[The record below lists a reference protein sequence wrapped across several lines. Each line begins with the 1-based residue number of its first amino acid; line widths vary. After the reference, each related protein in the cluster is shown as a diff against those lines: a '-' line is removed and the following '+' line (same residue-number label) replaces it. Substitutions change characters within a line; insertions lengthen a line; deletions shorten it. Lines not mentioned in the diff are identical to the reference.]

1 MRVLVIGSYGFI
13 GSHIVTA
20 LHTAG
25 HEVVCAARA
34 PACDNRFTHL
44 AYMRCDLSRD
54 THVEDW
60 LPRLANIDAVVNA
73 AGILRETR
81 TQSFAAIHH
90 AAPLALFKACVRSG
104 VRKVVQ
110 ISALGD
116 PRDGEFIASKHSLD
130 SDLQQLDLNWTIL
143 RPSVVYSPAGSYGG
157 TSLLRALAALPFL
170 LFVPGNGRQAIQPVS
185 AEDLAHA
192 VTRIIQETRANRKII
207 EAAGPVPV
215 TFETFLDA
223 LRRWLGFAPVRV
235 IHVPLGLIRPVAQL
249 GEWFGRGP
257 LGRTMYKMLTR
268 GNVASPGA
276 LEFFVATVGF
286 TPRTIEE
293 TLSASP
299 SHVQDRWHARLYLLA
314 PFLRL
319 TLAFLF
325 IFSGIAGFLHPLAGS
340 VLLLGD
346 AGVPAVAA
354 PTVIYLA
361 STVDLLLGAILFS
374 RYTRLAAYGMLTM
387 LVAYT
392 LFLGLRMPD
401 LWFEPF
407 GSLIKNIPLIP
418 AVLIYL
424 VLADRR

>member
-1 MRVLVIGSYGFI
+1 MVRGVKPTVATKNS
-13 GSHIVTA
+13 S
-20 LHTAG
+20 
-25 HEVVCAARA
+25 A
-34 PACDNRFTHL
+34 PGEAT
-44 AYMRCDLSRD
+44 
-54 THVEDW
+54 
-60 LPRLANIDAVVNA
+60 LPR
-73 AGILRETR
+73 
-81 TQSFAAIHH
+81 
-90 AAPLALFKACVRSG
+90 
-104 VRKVVQ
+104 
-110 ISALGD
+110 
-116 PRDGEFIASKHSLD
+116 
-130 SDLQQLDLNWTIL
+130 
-143 RPSVVYSPAGSYGG
+143 
-157 TSLLRALAALPFL
+157 
-170 LFVPGNGRQAIQPVS
+170 
-185 AEDLAHA
+185 
-192 VTRIIQETRANRKII
+192 
-207 EAAGPVPV
+207 
-215 TFETFLDA
+215 
-223 LRRWLGFAPVRV
+223 
-235 IHVPLGLIRPVAQL
+235 
-249 GEWFGRGP
+249 
-257 LGRTMYKMLTR
+257 RTMYKMLTR

-374 RYTRLAAYGMLTM
+374 RYTRLAAYGMLYM